1 MAESSKIEWTDATWN
16 PVVGCSVVSPG
27 CANCYAMKLAGGRL
41 QHHPSRA
48 GLTSPSKAG
57 PVWNGQVRLVEEWLD
72 QPLRW
77 KRPRR
82 IFVCAHGDLFHDSV
96 PDDWIDRVFAV
107 MALAPGHTFQVLTK
121 RSARMRA
128 YLSDPGTPGRIAR
141 LLIDKCLIDRVWPLD
156 QDTWPVQAIDD
167 VDDPTDVTIA
177 WPLPHVW
184 LGVSAEDQ
192 TRADER
198 IPDLLATPA
207 AVRFVSAE
215 PLLGELRLD
224 RIAAPKYAPD
234 DNSEGWKFN
243 ALDRDSDYYS
253 LWDKDPCGP
262 GLRCVDTGDGPY
274 REHGLDWVIAGG
286 ESGPGARPMHP
297 DWARGLRDQCDAA
310 SVPFFFKQWG
320 DWSAFFDRDRDDPD
334 WRDLP
339 RLDGQMG
346 RGAERWHNLA
356 GGCGF
361 HGERLVAMRNVGK
374 VVAGRD
380 LDGRTWDQMPGS
392 V

>member
-1 MAESSKIEWTDATWN
+1 M
-16 PVVGCSVVSPG
+16 
-27 CANCYAMKLAGGRL
+27 
-41 QHHPSRA
+41 
-48 GLTSPSKAG
+48 
-57 PVWNGQVRLVEEWLD
+57 
-72 QPLRW
+72 
-77 KRPRR
+77 
-82 IFVCAHGDLFHDSV
+82 
-96 PDDWIDRVFAV
+96 
-107 MALAPGHTFQVLTK
+107 
-121 RSARMRA
+121 
-128 YLSDPGTPGRIAR
+128 
-141 LLIDKCLIDRVWPLD
+141 
-156 QDTWPVQAIDD
+156 
-167 VDDPTDVTIA
+167 
-177 WPLPHVW
+177 
-184 LGVSAEDQ
+184 
-192 TRADER
+192 
-198 IPDLLATPA
+198 
-207 AVRFVSAE
+207 
-215 PLLGELRLD
+215 
-224 RIAAPKYAPD
+224 
-234 DNSEGWKFN
+234 
-243 ALDRDSDYYS
+243 
-253 LWDKDPCGP
+253 
-262 GLRCVDTGDGPY
+262 
-274 REHGLDWVIAGG
+274 IAGG